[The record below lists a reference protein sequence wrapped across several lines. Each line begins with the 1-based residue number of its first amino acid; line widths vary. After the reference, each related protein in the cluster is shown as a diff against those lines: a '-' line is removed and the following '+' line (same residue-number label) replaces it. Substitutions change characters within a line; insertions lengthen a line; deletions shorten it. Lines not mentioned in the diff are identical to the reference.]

1 MSTIFPFI
9 GLPEDYILPKTEELQ
24 IFREVAWDFEKDE
37 PILEKGDFK
46 IIEKKEALK
55 VWIYKCIKT
64 NRYEHEIYSLE
75 YGTELSELI
84 GQKYTKGLTESEA
97 SRFIK
102 EALLI
107 NPYILEVNVKSAN
120 FNRDI
125 LSANV
130 KVSTIYGEVE
140 INV

>member
-9 GLPEDYILPKTEELQ
+9 GVPEDYILPKTEELP

-107 NPYILEVNVKSAN
+107 NPYILEVNVKTAN

>member
-9 GLPEDYILPKTEELQ
+9 GVPEDYILPKTEELP
-24 IFREVAWDFEKDE
+24 IFREVTWDFEKDE

>member
-1 MSTIFPFI
+1 
-9 GLPEDYILPKTEELQ
+9 LPKTEELP

>member
-1 MSTIFPFI
+1 M
-9 GLPEDYILPKTEELQ
+9 
-24 IFREVAWDFEKDE
+24 AWDFEKDE

-84 GQKYTKGLTESEA
+84 GQKYTKGLTECEA

-120 FNRDI
+120 FNRDV

>member
-1 MSTIFPFI
+1 
-9 GLPEDYILPKTEELQ
+9 PKTEELP

-120 FNRDI
+120 FNRDV